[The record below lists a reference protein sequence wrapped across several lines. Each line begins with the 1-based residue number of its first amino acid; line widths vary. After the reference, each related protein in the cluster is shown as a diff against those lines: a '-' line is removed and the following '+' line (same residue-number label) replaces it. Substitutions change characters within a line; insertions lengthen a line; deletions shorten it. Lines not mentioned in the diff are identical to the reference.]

1 MSNHRVVITGIG
13 ALTPIGHGREGL
25 WDGLH
30 RSGSAV
36 QHINRFDPTGYR
48 SQNAAQIN
56 DFDPLTYMD
65 ERRSHR
71 LDRFAQFALAACR
84 LAIADAGIELNRAEA
99 ELAGIYLGS
108 ALGGIIY
115 AEDQHTNY
123 MREGMHAVS
132 PTLAVAVFG
141 GASSSNVALEY
152 GWHGPNV
159 ANANGC
165 ASGAI
170 AIGEAAR
177 LIRSGQTPV
186 MLAGGVEA
194 PIAPLT
200 YGAFSIIKVMSS
212 RNNDPATASRP
223 FDRGRD
229 GFVMA
234 EGAGVL
240 ALEDYDHARARGAH
254 IYAEVLGYGTTTD
267 AYSMTAPLPS
277 GEQAAR
283 AITIALQDAGLEAAT
298 IGYINAHGSSTTLND
313 VTEAKAIHL
322 ALGTAAERIPVSGT
336 KGLHGHALGA
346 TGAIEA
352 GICALAI
359 QRGWLPPTCN
369 LQTLDPDVDL
379 DIIRGEGREQQVQY
393 VLSNSFGFGGIN
405 ASLVFGRV

>member
-25 WDGLH
+25 WEGL
-30 RSGSAV
+30 RRNVSAV
-36 QHINRFDPTGYR
+36 QHIDRFDPTGYR

-65 ERRSHR
+65 ERRAHR

-84 LAIADAGIELNRAEA
+84 LAIADACIELNHAEA

-115 AEDQHTNY
+115 AEEQHTNY
-123 MREGMHAVS
+123 MHEGMHAVS

-212 RNNDPATASRP
+212 RNDDPTTSSRP
-223 FDRGRD
+223 FDQHRD
-229 GFVMA
+229 GFVMG

-240 ALEDYDHARARGAH
+240 VLEDYDHARARDAR

-267 AYSMTAPLPS
+267 AYNMTAPLPS

-283 AITIALQDAGLEAAT
+283 AITIALDDARLEATA

-313 VTEAKAIHL
+313 VTEAKAIRI
-322 ALGTAAERIPVSGT
+322 ALGAAAERIPVSGT
-336 KGLHGHALGA
+336 KGLHAHALGA

-369 LQTLDPDVDL
+369 LQTLDPEVDL
-379 DIIRGEGREQQVQY
+379 DIITGTGREQQVQY